1 MIIVSDLDNVDVFE
15 DFFCYFQGK
24 SLSLICG
31 AFKWLRDFKEQQQKE
46 LDELLAKKM

>member
-1 MIIVSDLDNVDVFE
+1 MIILSDFI
-15 DFFCYFQGK
+15 FCYFQGK